1 MVIVWISSLRLKH
14 ILLFC
19 MSASAYYAFEIYD
32 IFEFNSIRFDS
43 IHDMNHDT
51 DESMQMAYDD
61 GDGDATGSIKWLRF
75 IYHWYQCAQSHAH
88 KIMSAQKFAIGST
101 I

>member
-1 MVIVWISSLRLKH
+1 
-14 ILLFC
+14 

-61 GDGDATGSIKWLRF
+61 GDGDATGSIK
-75 IYHWYQCAQSHAH
+75 
-88 KIMSAQKFAIGST
+88 
-101 I
+101 